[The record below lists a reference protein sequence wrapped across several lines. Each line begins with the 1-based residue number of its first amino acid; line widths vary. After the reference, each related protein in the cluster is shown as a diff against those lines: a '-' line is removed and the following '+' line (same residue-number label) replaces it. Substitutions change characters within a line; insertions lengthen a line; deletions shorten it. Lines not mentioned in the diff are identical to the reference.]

1 MAWSSDRLMDLLW
14 QMFYCHFMKPNDL
27 NSAQRNL
34 NQFFPKD
41 MLIKCCRNFE
51 IILILVIFEQ
61 GKNVKLSFVDIE
73 VFREKGKFVTT
84 VNRKPTF
91 RSVYTHF
98 ESLFPTVYK
107 SGMAYTLA
115 WCCFKICSDW
125 TKFYEKLFPL
135 SFIDN

>member
-1 MAWSSDRLMDLLW
+1 
-14 QMFYCHFMKPNDL
+14 MKPNDL

-84 VNRKPTF
+84 VYTNPTF
-91 RSVYTHF
+91 SGVFTHF
-98 ESLFPTVYK
+98 ESFLVTIYKFGKVYIL
-107 SGMAYTLA
+107 AYR
-115 WCCFKICSDW
+115 CFKICSDW
-125 TKFYEKLFPL
+125 TKFPEEL
-135 SFIDN
+135 SYLKQVFL

>member
-1 MAWSSDRLMDLLW
+1 
-14 QMFYCHFMKPNDL
+14 MKPNDL

-107 SGMAYTLA
+107 SEMAYTLA
-115 WCCFKICSDW
+115 
-125 TKFYEKLFPL
+125 
-135 SFIDN
+135 